1 MLHVYRDMEP
11 ELTCISPHIKHQWV
25 TQQAY
30 FGPLTAGTSCTV
42 SLQAARQLL
51 EAEEGV
57 LQLCGERVE
66 YEVAVGM
73 NGRVWVGCDSA
84 LATVLIV
91 NAVVNAQHM
100 NAQQTSAM
108 VKQLFAIMQ

>member
-1 MLHVYRDMEP
+1 MEP

-30 FGPLTAGTSCTV
+30 FGPLAAGTSCVV
-42 SLQAARQLL
+42 SLQAARRLL
-51 EAEEGV
+51 EADEGV

-91 NAVVNAQHM
+91 NAIVNAQYM